1 MKLRK
6 ESWKKVLA
14 EFKNVLAV
22 VGPTASGKTALAV
35 ELCKEFNGEVV
46 SCDSM
51 QIYKDMPI
59 ATACPT
65 PDEMH
70 GIKHHLI
77 NFVDPS
83 ESFSVVRYCELAR
96 SCIDDIISRNKVPVI
111 AGGTGLYFDWL
122 INNIQ
127 YTPEETDSDY
137 RRELEQR
144 AESEGSEALLNELF
158 ETAPETAETLH
169 VNNTGRIIRALEIYH
184 NTGITMSESKRLSKA
199 KGTDIKPFIIG
210 LDSRN
215 RDYLYERIN
224 KRVDV
229 MIEKGLV
236 DETRSYFDKYNGKTS
251 IQAIGYKEL
260 RPFIDGEKSL
270 DECIETLKMQT
281 RRYAKRQL
289 TWFRRDERIKVI
301 YIDDYSSVEE
311 MTDAAL
317 EYLRNGGE
325 HI

>member
-65 PDEMH
+65 PDEMQ

-158 ETAPETAETLH
+158 ETDPETAETLH

-215 RDYLYERIN
+215 RDYLYDRIN

-236 DETRSYFDKYNGKTS
+236 DETRSYYDKYNGKTS

-260 RPFIDGEKSL
+260 KPYIDGEASL
-270 DECIETLKMQT
+270 EECVDKLKLST
-281 RRYAKRQL
+281 RHYAKRQL
-289 TWFRRDERIKVI
+289 TWFRKNDMINFMMIDEYDSFDSLVKEAVKKIREA
-301 YIDDYSSVEE
+301 D
-311 MTDAAL
+311 MF
-317 EYLRNGGE
+317 
-325 HI
+325 

>member
-65 PDEMH
+65 PDEMQ

-158 ETAPETAETLH
+158 ETDPETAETLH

-215 RDYLYERIN
+215 RDCLYDRIN

-236 DETRSYFDKYNGKTS
+236 DETRSYYDKYNGKTS

-260 RPFIDGEKSL
+260 KPYIDGEASL
-270 DECIETLKMQT
+270 EECVDKLKLST
-281 RRYAKRQL
+281 RHYAKRQL
-289 TWFRRDERIKVI
+289 TWFRKNDMINFMMIDEYDSFDSLVKEAVKKIREA
-301 YIDDYSSVEE
+301 D
-311 MTDAAL
+311 MF
-317 EYLRNGGE
+317 
-325 HI
+325 